1 MVEGGAERR
10 LAAIVAIDVAG
21 YSRLMGVDEQGT
33 LARLKEHRAITDP
46 ICIKHGGRIVGS
58 AGDGL
63 LLEFPSVVAAVE
75 CAVEMQQAMGE
86 HNADLPND
94 KKMLYRI
101 GINLGDV
108 LVDDEDIYGD
118 GVNVAARIEALAEP
132 GGISISRAARDQV
145 RDRIDIALEDMGE
158 VDVKNIA
165 RPVRVFRV
173 LPEGE
178 APASPRSQLPTK
190 KLLVAAV
197 IALLIAVVGGGA
209 WWWQA
214 KQPDFEPADPAEM
227 ALSLPD
233 KPSIAVLPFD
243 NLSGDPDQDYLGDG
257 LTENIIAVLA
267 TSPDL
272 FVIARNSSFIFRG
285 KATKVQHVAEQ
296 LGVRYVLEGSV
307 QRAGDKLRV
316 TAQLVDAL
324 DGRHLWAERYD
335 RELSDYFAVLD
346 EITNEILVAMHVK
359 LTVGQDAKSYWKYS
373 KDLETYRL
381 IIQASALFQSRSLD
395 NHREAE
401 RLIKEALVREPE
413 NSAANMW
420 MGYLHRQK
428 VQLGLSKDPK
438 GDFAKARQFAEKALS
453 SDEENAV
460 AYLLLATLDLFA
472 GDYETATAHADRALE
487 LSPSNGTTAGLGRV
501 LIK

>member
-1 MVEGGAERR
+1 MFSHR
-10 LAAIVAIDVAG
+10 L
-21 YSRLMGVDEQGT
+21 
-33 LARLKEHRAITDP
+33 
-46 ICIKHGGRIVGS
+46 
-58 AGDGL
+58 
-63 LLEFPSVVAAVE
+63 
-75 CAVEMQQAMGE
+75 
-86 HNADLPND
+86 
-94 KKMLYRI
+94 
-101 GINLGDV
+101 
-108 LVDDEDIYGD
+108 
-118 GVNVAARIEALAEP
+118 
-132 GGISISRAARDQV
+132 
-145 RDRIDIALEDMGE
+145 
-158 VDVKNIA
+158 
-165 RPVRVFRV
+165 
-173 LPEGE
+173 
-178 APASPRSQLPTK
+178 
-190 KLLVAAV
+190 
-197 IALLIAVVGGGA
+197 
-209 WWWQA
+209 
-214 KQPDFEPADPAEM
+214 
-227 ALSLPD
+227 
-233 KPSIAVLPFD
+233 
-243 NLSGDPDQDYLGDG
+243 
-257 LTENIIAVLA
+257 LA